1 MKKKFRTKEICGT
14 GWHFFF
20 ACWNQIKKCFV
31 RLIIQ
36 CLYLLY
42 QFWPQEAPLLCLWLD
57 NWLGKRFR
65 HDNLFLV
72 PNFFL
77 ICESVKIYFF
87 PEEKAKISHEWK
99 TEWKE
104 KLKMSRQLV
113 WNQVN
118 FFFPGFFFHLW
129 KRVKNLFCSFMEKV
143 WKEKKKRFYDKLFCV
158 KKKMFLGKC
167 FFHVWSQMNEKI
179 GEQKHFFFKAHL
191 FFLYS
196 FCLFLSCV
204 HDRRTGRIFG
214 ILSR

>member
-1 MKKKFRTKEICGT
+1 MFCKAHYSVFVFVIPILTT
-14 GWHFFF
+14 GGSSPVFMTW
-20 ACWNQIKKCFV
+20 QLV
-31 RLIIQ
+31 
-36 CLYLLY
+36 
-42 QFWPQEAPLLCLWLD
+42 
-57 NWLGKRFR
+57 GKRFR

-129 KRVKNLFCSFMEKV
+129 KRVKNLFCSFVEKV

-158 KKKMFLGKC
+158 EKKMFLGKC